1 MTESS
6 SPAIKVAPPEAFDGS
21 PLKFR
26 DWHRQILIYIRGK
39 KITADDDR
47 ILIALSYMKSGT
59 AAAWANRFF
68 DANLDGL
75 GTWTEFETQLKAA
88 FEDKTLGRK
97 AREKLESL
105 HQGSLRIDDFISRF
119 ESLAQDAGM
128 DGHESEL
135 IRLLERNV
143 KSDIIDAIYASGMLP
158 GDYPSYK
165 TRVLGLGRLWEQR
178 QEQRAQE
185 HRRHAP
191 QVAVAAKPSSN
202 PSAPPTADKRTPTGV
217 VFGGRGRPME
227 LDALRRE
234 NRCFTCGAIGHFRR
248 EFPDKDDTKKVNVRA
263 MVSDLS
269 TEEREELINALKEG
283 VDEGPKERTRSDED
297 QDFQ

>member
-6 SPAIKVAPPEAFDGS
+6 SAAIKVAPPEAFDGS

-47 ILIALSYMKSGT
+47 ILVALSYMKSGT

-75 GTWTEFETQLKAA
+75 GTWIEFEMQLKAT
-88 FEDKTLGRK
+88 FEDKTQGRK
-97 AREKLESL
+97 AREKLENL
-105 HQGSLRIDDFISRF
+105 HQGSLRIDDFVSRF

-143 KSDIIDAIYASGMLP
+143 KSDIIDAIYSSGMLP
-158 GDYPSYK
+158 DTYPDYK
-165 TRVLGLGRLWEQR
+165 IRILGLGRLWEQR

-185 HRRHAP
+185 HRRHVP
-191 QVAVAAKPSSN
+191 QVAATAKPSPN
-202 PSAPPTADKRTPTGV
+202 PSAQQATDKRTPTGV
-217 VFGGRGRPME
+217 IFGGRGKPME

-248 EFPDKDDTKKVNVRA
+248 ECPDKDSTKKVNVRA
-263 MVSDLS
+263 MMLDLS
-269 TEEREELINALKEG
+269 VEEREELKNALKEEEDG
-283 VDEGPKERTRSDED
+283 PDEN

>member
-6 SPAIKVAPPEAFDGS
+6 STSIKVATPEAFDGS

-26 DWHRQILIYIRGK
+26 DWHRQVLIYIRGK
-39 KITADDDR
+39 KVTADDDR
-47 ILIALSYMKSGT
+47 ILVALSYMKSGT

-75 GTWTEFETQLKAA
+75 GTWAEFETQLKAA
-88 FEDKTLGRK
+88 FEDKTQGRK
-97 AREKLESL
+97 AREKLENL
-105 HQGSLRIDDFISRF
+105 HQGSLRIDDFVSRF
-119 ESLAQDAGM
+119 ESLTQDAGM
-128 DGHESEL
+128 DSHESEL

-158 GDYPSYK
+158 DTYPDYKS
-165 TRVLGLGRLWEQR
+165 RVLSLGRLWEQR

-185 HRRHAP
+185 HHRHVP
-191 QVAVAAKPSSN
+191 QAAVTSKPSSN
-202 PSAPPTADKRTPTGV
+202 PSAQPTTDKRTPTGV
-217 VFGGRGRPME
+217 VFGGRGKPME

-234 NRCFTCGAIGHFRR
+234 NRCFTCGAVGHFRR
-248 EFPDKDDTKKVNVRA
+248 ECPDKDNTKKVNVRA
-263 MVSDLS
+263 MVLDLS
-269 TEEREELINALKEG
+269 VEEREELKKALREEE
-283 VDEGPKERTRSDED
+283 DGPGED